1 MQLEEIVVNY
11 KRRKPLHR
19 LTAVIGVGLL
29 LPALY
34 GWINTDIGGIESRKS
49 QAALER
55 TTSETTLQKFIEQKK
70 DAPRLEER
78 LKFTEN
84 EMADAR
90 KRLPSE
96 YYIDL
101 VIQKIGLLANK
112 AKVSLKLFSPGE
124 EAIVQGAVPYVE
136 MPIKV
141 EVTGGY
147 NEIAQ
152 FYDALVH
159 FDAMVHIRN
168 MELKS
173 SSAEGD
179 KGQQG
184 SHSGDQNLDV
194 SQRFEM
200 EVRKHQIVAS
210 MVLVLFRSMKPDE
223 SAGHPGKDVAPPPAT
238 DPSKPGAKKAA
249 SALEPGTPP
258 PLPPLPPKPSSKN
271 EGE

>member
-1 MQLEEIVVNY
+1 MQVEELVINY
-11 KRRKPLHR
+11 KRRKPSQR
-19 LTAVIGVGLL
+19 LAALIGIGLL
-29 LPALY
+29 FPALW

-49 QAALER
+49 QAALEK
-55 TTSETTLQKFIEQKK
+55 TNSEAELQKFIEQKK

-101 VIQKIGLLANK
+101 MIQKIGVLANR

-124 EAIVQGAVPYVE
+124 EAVVQGQVPYVE

-152 FYDALVH
+152 FYDAIVH
-159 FDAMVHIRN
+159 FDSMIHIRN
-168 MELKS
+168 MEFHTSANEEGRVSKS
-173 SSAEGD
+173 SRSSE
-179 KGQQG
+179 
-184 SHSGDQNLDV
+184 QNLDV
-194 SQRFEM
+194 SQRFES
-200 EVRKHQIVAS
+200 EVRNHQIVAS
-210 MVLVLFRSMKPDE
+210 MLLVLFRSMKPDE
-223 SAGHPGKDVAPPPAT
+223 SLSGPANGGAFGPPPIA
-238 DPSKPGAKKAA
+238 DPSKSGNKN
-249 SALEPGTPP
+249 SAVSTPP
-258 PLPPLPPKPSSKN
+258 NTQPPPGLPNKDGGN
-271 EGE
+271 